1 MKSGD
6 ADWLDDLARARSESN
21 PGARLL
27 AAARE
32 LFNAQGY
39 QVAGINEI
47 IKRAG
52 ASKKSFYSYYPGK
65 KQLGAAYL
73 RAEANDFCVHLRS
86 RMSRYGR
93 DFNGF
98 ARSWAAFLRRQAR
111 SGDFHGCPFANA
123 AAQAHDEF
131 EDLLAELQAEWLELM
146 RAYVSHCMPRL
157 NPPAAGNLARRI
169 LIQYQGAVMM
179 WRLSGDLRYFDLMAQ
194 SLQDLKI
201 NSDDV

>member
-6 ADWLDDLARARSESN
+6 EDWLEDLARARSESN

-73 RAEANDFCVHLRS
+73 RAEANDFAVQLR
-86 RMSRYGR
+86 RRISRYDR

-98 ARSWAAFLRRQAR
+98 ARSWAAFLRRQAGK
-111 SGDFHGCPFANA
+111 GDFHGCPFASA
-123 AAQAHDEF
+123 AVQAHDDFGE
-131 EDLLAELQAEWLELM
+131 LLAELHTEWLALM
-146 RAYVSHCMPRL
+146 REYILHCKPRIKAH
-157 NPPAAGNLARRI
+157 AADTIARRI
-169 LIQYQGAVMM
+169 LLDYQGAVMM
-179 WRLSGDLRYFDLMAQ
+179 WRLSGDLRYFDLLAQ
-194 SLQDLKI
+194 SLQDLKM